1 MNMPGMQ
8 GTNHAAVGS
17 PEHGA
22 ALVALLYLPVIVTTA
37 LLVIDL
43 GARRRIPIAV
53 RLLGGYLSA
62 LPLERLALLGI
73 AMTATI
79 HLALVPGHA
88 AENPTLAALFT
99 LDGLALLAVILWALG
114 LRVPGWRSAGLVVL
128 AVGVVAYVVYL
139 AAGLESPDA
148 VGIAT
153 KLLELATMAL
163 LLIGWS
169 SQTRRHTDIR
179 EKRRLAA
186 LLLDING
193 GLYR

>member
-8 GTNHAAVGS
+8 ETNQGTVGG
-17 PEHGA
+17 PEHAA
-22 ALVALLYLPVIVTTA
+22 ALVALLYLPVILTTA
-37 LLVIDL
+37 LLLIDL
-43 GARRRIPIAV
+43 GARRRVPIAV

-62 LPLERLALLGI
+62 LPLERLALLGV

-99 LDGLALLAVILWALG
+99 LDGMALLAVILWALA
-114 LRVPGWRSAGLVVL
+114 LRIPGWRSAGFVVL
-128 AVGVVAYVVYL
+128 AIGVVAYAVYL

-169 SQTRRHTDIR
+169 SQTRRHTEAA

-186 LLLDING
+186 RLLDING